1 MKPEGRVELCPCWV
15 LSEGPG
21 LLDGLCRLEDDTGK
35 IEGWLERGGRERRL
49 EGGMWTLAGEREE
62 GRRGEK

>member
-1 MKPEGRVELCPCWV
+1 MSQVSPWDGPP
-15 LSEGPG
+15 SEGPG